1 MSWTE
6 TTDSNSDPMGRVGEK
21 TDDATNTNA
30 TNTNTSTTSTA
41 NTNTTATATTN
52 KTTKNNK
59 KTESTTTNQDNS
71 NNNDS
76 QYNTNNGTDETAG
89 EQVSKGTKRGKAKLE
104 RGGGSSNDNEVYDA
118 NNSTT
123 VEWDDEIDVDELI
136 DDAQEYDFNIQVE
149 EELAA
154 YVEDEMIDDE
164 SNGSASIDRSASEN
178 EPCAIEQNNKRQKA
192 CPGLKRRI
200 VTVTQWDASARKQM
214 IRQLGQRG
222 VT

>member
-1 MSWTE
+1 M
-6 TTDSNSDPMGRVGEK
+6 
-21 TDDATNTNA
+21 
-30 TNTNTSTTSTA
+30 
-41 NTNTTATATTN
+41 
-52 KTTKNNK
+52 
-59 KTESTTTNQDNS
+59 
-71 NNNDS
+71 
-76 QYNTNNGTDETAG
+76 
-89 EQVSKGTKRGKAKLE
+89 SKGTKRGKAKLE

-118 NNSTT
+118 NNSTS

-164 SNGSASIDRSASEN
+164 NDSSARIDRSVSED
-178 EPCAIEQNNKRQKA
+178 EPCAIEQNNKKQKA
-192 CPGLKRRI
+192 CPGRKRRI

>member
-1 MSWTE
+1 M
-6 TTDSNSDPMGRVGEK
+6 
-21 TDDATNTNA
+21 
-30 TNTNTSTTSTA
+30 
-41 NTNTTATATTN
+41 
-52 KTTKNNK
+52 
-59 KTESTTTNQDNS
+59 
-71 NNNDS
+71 
-76 QYNTNNGTDETAG
+76 
-89 EQVSKGTKRGKAKLE
+89 SKGTKRGKAKLE
-104 RGGGSSNDNEVYDA
+104 RGGGSSNDNEVYDV
-118 NNSTT
+118 NNSTS

-192 CPGLKRRI
+192 CPGHKRRI
-200 VTVTQWDASARKQM
+200 VTVTQWDASAREQM